1 MPKNGGLVNRE
12 YWAQPDIKI
21 GWIVYKL
28 FRAYHFLD
36 FFLTIISASM
46 CNSIATN
53 IPAHGINNLTSKKLT
68 SAPTANTNKK
78 IINAKYPISEI
89 GPNMI

>member
-12 YWAQPDIKI
+12 YVAQPDINI
-21 GWIVYKL
+21 SWIVYKL
-28 FRAYHFLD
+28 FCAYLD
-36 FFLTIISASM
+36 FFLIIISLNI

-53 IPAHGINNLTSKKLT
+53 IPAHGTNNLTSKKLT

-78 IINAKYPISEI
+78 IKNARYPISDR
-89 GPNMI
+89 GPNII